1 MSSPREDSS
10 TNSLSSEVEGYN
22 SSNDDLLISG
32 ALEDI
37 PIEPSPLQH
46 RRHYVRNNDPSLSNH
61 FDQPGRAVSQ
71 DWLSQDVRLSN
82 GTGPEWFPGAV
93 DDPREFT
100 FSLSMN
106 ATSKQ
111 DPPSPM
117 SQSGEHPY
125 SGQPNS
131 NSGPNKL
138 ARKFK
143 QTIKTLK
150 ESATGHRKLVK
161 TSSLGMPQT
170 RSTSALDRM
179 KIKNSSPSSL
189 SPQTQQRSR
198 STDLGRIKLK
208 RESLEA
214 LTKVS
219 SAENLAVSS
228 SSSSYLQKQYS
239 DEKTHNI
246 PNNRVPAIAVT
257 RMSIGH
263 QPVAHQSVKSEET
276 VSPPQYEQCEEL
288 SQSLGST
295 QQLSQEHG
303 RNLSCESN
311 GSGQTSLKSRAMGK
325 SYRSQRE
332 RLHQTR
338 SNPRSSASDEK
349 EGFTTSLIVPPTSSP
364 NFNNVPRR
372 ISRESPSNESLSF
385 TRIGSSRHT
394 YRQNRPA
401 KNSYNSKPDDLT
413 SPTDSNGHLL
423 SSQEHYYS
431 TSNNSTFDN
440 TYSRT
445 RVPSTNEFHQ
455 SGKPLVRSHS
465 MNEGSDNSDIS
476 SKHQSLTTSIDP
488 SHLQQH
494 QQLQYRPRSSG
505 HIDKQTLTKS
515 LLVQPTPPIYN
526 SSMYRDRTKEELLK
540 DRRKEELTKSQLGKF
555 NVSLVYC

>member
-1 MSSPREDSS
+1 M
-10 TNSLSSEVEGYN
+10 
-22 SSNDDLLISG
+22 LISG

-37 PIEPSPLQH
+37 PIERSPLQH
-46 RRHYVRNNDPSLSNH
+46 RRHFVRNNHPSLSNH
-61 FDQPGRAVSQ
+61 FDQPGRGVSQ

-82 GTGPEWFPGAV
+82 GTGPEWFPGAA

-100 FSLSMN
+100 FSLSLN
-106 ATSKQ
+106 ATSKH
-111 DPPSPM
+111 DPSSPM
-117 SQSGEHPY
+117 SQSGEHSY

-161 TSSLGMPQT
+161 TSSLGLPQT

-228 SSSSYLQKQYS
+228 NNANYLQKQHS
-239 DEKTHNI
+239 NEKTYNI
-246 PNNRVPAIAVT
+246 ANNRVPTIAVT
-257 RMSIGH
+257 RLSIDH
-263 QPVAHQSVKSEET
+263 QPVVHQSVKSEET
-276 VSPPQYEQCEEL
+276 ASPSQYEQYEEL
-288 SQSLGST
+288 SQTLGSA

-311 GSGQTSLKSRAMGK
+311 GSGQTSLKSRAVGK

-338 SNPRSSASDEK
+338 SNPRSSTSDDK
-349 EGFTTSLIVPPTSSP
+349 EGFSTSSIVAPSSSP
-364 NFNNVPRR
+364 NFNNITRR
-372 ISRESPSNESLSF
+372 TSRDSPSNESLSF

-401 KNSYNSKPDDLT
+401 KNSYNSKPDGLT
-413 SPTDSNGHLL
+413 SPTDSNAHLL

-431 TSNNSTFDN
+431 TGNNSTFDN
-440 TYSRT
+440 SYSRT
-445 RVPSTNEFHQ
+445 RVPSTNEAHQ
-455 SGKPLVRSHS
+455 GGKPLVRSHS

-494 QQLQYRPRSSG
+494 HHLQYRPRSSG
-505 HIDKQTLTKS
+505 HIDKQKS
-515 LLVQPTPPIYN
+515 LSVQASPPVYN
-526 SSMYRDRTKEELLK
+526 SSMYNSREEIRRDRMKEELLK
-540 DRRKEELTKSQLGKF
+540 DKRKDGLSKNQLGKF
-555 NVSLVYC
+555 NVSPVYC